1 MMVHDWPDVDP
12 EQCDLIGGIESLVC
26 QTYGMVQAFFFD
38 LNIPVFFASAVSISL
53 LSAPLSSLA

>member
-1 MMVHDWPDVDP
+1 MRLDWGNRVARLPDVW
-12 EQCDLIGGIESLVC
+12 
-26 QTYGMVQAFFFD
+26 YGPSFFFD